1 MYENEIY
8 SNADT
13 QRYATYQ
20 TQGGI
25 GPEGG
30 NGGGSEEKGQGRRKK
45 GRLRKVLFSAGL
57 GLMFGLFAGAGFY
70 GVKMGA
76 EMLGTKMLEGTGQE
90 IADQDKISD
99 IQEAMGQM
107 SKVNQV
113 VLGRDEVTEEINDV
127 IPAMVSIVNN
137 YTTTVP
143 TFWGQSYT
151 RQGASAGSGIIIARN
166 EEELLIV
173 TNNHVVDETDELEIT
188 FIDGSTAKAVIK
200 GKDAEMDLAVISVP
214 LGSLS
219 EETKN
224 QIAVAALGDSDDLR
238 LGTYVFAIGNALGYG
253 QTVSD
258 GMISGLD
265 REVRMED
272 GSTGTFLQ
280 TTAAINSGNSGGALF
295 TLDGKVIGINTGKI
309 GETGVEGMGFAIPI
323 STASPIISELME
335 RKIRNDKVDEEEQG
349 YMGVILQNVTK
360 DVTQLYGM
368 PQGAFVYS
376 LEEDSPAQK
385 AGIHVKDVIVKF
397 DGGHISSREDLL
409 NDIQY
414 YKAGDTISVT
424 VMRLVDGSYESV
436 ELEITLGNKPQ
447 E

>member
-1 MYENEIY
+1 M
-8 SNADT
+8 
-13 QRYATYQ
+13 
-20 TQGGI
+20 
-25 GPEGG
+25 
-30 NGGGSEEKGQGRRKK
+30 
-45 GRLRKVLFSAGL
+45 
-57 GLMFGLFAGAGFY
+57 
-70 GVKMGA
+70 
-76 EMLGTKMLEGTGQE
+76 
-90 IADQDKISD
+90 
-99 IQEAMGQM
+99 
-107 SKVNQV
+107 
-113 VLGRDEVTEEINDV
+113 
-127 IPAMVSIVNN
+127 
-137 YTTTVP
+137 
-143 TFWGQSYT
+143 
-151 RQGASAGSGIIIARN
+151 
-166 EEELLIV
+166 
-173 TNNHVVDETDELEIT
+173 
-188 FIDGSTAKAVIK
+188 
-200 GKDAEMDLAVISVP
+200 
-214 LGSLS
+214 
-219 EETKN
+219 
-224 QIAVAALGDSDDLR
+224 AALGDSDDLR

>member
-8 SNADT
+8 SNSDT
-13 QRYATYQ
+13 QRYAAYQ
-20 TQGGI
+20 TQGGAE
-25 GPEGG
+25 PEGG
-30 NGGGSEEKGQGRRKK
+30 NGGFQGGKGQERRKK

-70 GVKMGA
+70 GVK
-76 EMLGTKMLEGTGQE
+76 LGTEKLAEARQE
-90 IADQDKISD
+90 PVDAEQDGAGNIV
-99 IQEAMGQM
+99 ETLGPGATT
-107 SKVNQV
+107 VNQV
-113 VLGRDEVTEEINDV
+113 ILGRDDVTEVINESM
-127 IPAMVSIVNN
+127 PAMVSIVNS

-188 FIDGSTAKAVIK
+188 FIDGSTAKAVVK
-200 GKDAEMDLAVISVP
+200 GKDAEMDLAVVSVA
-214 LGSLS
+214 LDSLS
-219 EETKN
+219 EETRN
-224 QIAVAALGDSDDLR
+224 AITVAELGDSDDLR

-265 REVRMED
+265 REIRMED
-272 GSTGTFLQ
+272 GSTGNFIQ

-309 GETGVEGMGFAIPI
+309 ADTGVEGMGFAIPI
-323 STASPIISELME
+323 SSASPIISELME
-335 RKIRNDKVDEEEQG
+335 RQIRTEKVDESEQG
-349 YMGVILQNVTK
+349 YMGVVLQNVTK

-368 PQGAFVYS
+368 PQGAFIYS

-385 AGIHVKDVIVKF
+385 AGIHVKDIIVKF
-397 DGGHISSREDLL
+397 DGGQISSREDLL

-414 YKAGDTISVT
+414 YKAGDTVPVT
-424 VMRLVDGSYESV
+424 VKRLVNGSYESV
-436 ELEITLGNKPQ
+436 ELEITLGNKP
-447 E
+447 EE